1 MYLSLE
7 TCLSDSENCNI
18 LWPKQLAAFKCRLKA
33 LESTCQARFL
43 KKRCTLRLFLFWF
56 FPSVYE
62 TNELDDQFTILFL
75 CSIPTEETKK
85 RRRRSSIRGGDASR
99 CSSIRCWN
107 QMHRWGV
114 SSMKHCGG
122 LFKKDALSIPP
133 PPPLTVKLHSSE
145 KWCLYLNGCPVSVWC
160 VLFEA
165 QHKKK
170 KRKKRKRLRSTFWS

>member
-85 RRRRSSIRGGDASR
+85 RSSSSIRGGDASR

-122 LFKKDALSIPP
+122 LFKKDALSTPP
-133 PPPLTVKLHSSE
+133 PPFDCKTTFIWKMVSVF
-145 KWCLYLNGCPVSVWC
+145 KWLSRLCLVCPVWG
-160 VLFEA
+160 A
-165 QHKKK
+165 A
-170 KRKKRKRLRSTFWS
+170 

>member
-85 RRRRSSIRGGDASR
+85 RRRRSSIRGEMRVAVPQFGAETKCTDEASAPW
-99 CSSIRCWN
+99 SIAEASLKR
-107 QMHRWGV
+107 MHYLSPLPPFDCKTTFIWKMV
-114 SSMKHCGG
+114 SV
-122 LFKKDALSIPP
+122 FKWLSR
-133 PPPLTVKLHSSE
+133 L
-145 KWCLYLNGCPVSVWC
+145 CLVCPVWG
-160 VLFEA
+160 A
-165 QHKKK
+165 A
-170 KRKKRKRLRSTFWS
+170 

>member
-18 LWPKQLAAFKCRLKA
+18 LWPKQLAASKCRLKA

-43 KKRCTLRLFLFWF
+43 KKRCTLRLFCFDF
-56 FPSVYE
+56 FRVSMRPMSLT
-62 TNELDDQFTILFL
+62 TNSPFYFCVQ
-75 CSIPTEETKK
+75 SQRRKPKKEEEAAA
-85 RRRRSSIRGGDASR
+85 SGGGDASR

-122 LFKKDALSIPP
+122 LFKKDALSFDCKTTFIWKM
-133 PPPLTVKLHSSE
+133 VSVF
-145 KWCLYLNGCPVSVWC
+145 KWLSRLCLVCPVWG
-160 VLFEA
+160 A
-165 QHKKK
+165 A
-170 KRKKRKRLRSTFWS
+170 